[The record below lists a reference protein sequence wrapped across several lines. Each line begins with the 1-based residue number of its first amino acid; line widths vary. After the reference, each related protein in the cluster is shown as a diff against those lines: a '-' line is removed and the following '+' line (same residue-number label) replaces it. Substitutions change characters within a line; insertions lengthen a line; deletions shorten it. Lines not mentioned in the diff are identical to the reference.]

1 MANPK
6 YSATWQ
12 KVAEKRKKDRAHFGL
27 NPENIDINTEKLP
40 DPSIKWIKNNLIPS
54 KSLMIEKRK

>member
-40 DPSIKWIKNNLIPS
+40 DPSIKWIKNN
-54 KSLMIEKRK
+54 